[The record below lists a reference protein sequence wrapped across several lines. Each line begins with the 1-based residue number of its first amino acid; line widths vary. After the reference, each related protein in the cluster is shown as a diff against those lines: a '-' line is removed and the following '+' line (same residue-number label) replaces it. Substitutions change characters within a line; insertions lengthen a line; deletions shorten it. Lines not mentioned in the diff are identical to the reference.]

1 MNFKSVRRKLTQKQG
16 GEDRRDA
23 ATARSLW
30 RRAGILVTVG
40 LLLGR
45 SQLAAQ
51 ESRAPESAIDFVT
64 AIQSLFAQ
72 RCYQCHGPDEQ
83 EGGLRLDLRSAALA
97 GGESGPVIVPRKSS
111 ESRLFRLVAGLE
123 QGSRMPK
130 KGAPLSDAEI
140 GLIRTWIDQGGNW
153 PEAVAE
159 VRPATGSNWW
169 SLVPAMRPLIP
180 DVTNQQFLIRN
191 PVDAFVAKKLE
202 EMHLEQSPEADRPT
216 LIRRVTF
223 DLTGLPPTPDE
234 VDLFVGDDGA
244 DAYERLVDQLLKSP
258 RYGERWARHWL
269 DAVHFGETHGYDKD
283 KLRPNA
289 WPYRDYVITSFNN
302 DKSYSRFVQEQ
313 LAGDVLFPEEP
324 GAIAGLGFIA
334 AGPWDYV
341 GHVELPI
348 GKSDGLIA
356 RYNDRDDMVMT
367 TISTFQS
374 LTVHCARCHDHKFD
388 PITQKDYYNLQAVFA
403 GVDRAERP
411 FDADP
416 KLHQDRQKLL
426 AEQQRLEKTLKRLVK
441 ERDGKT
447 SSELMSLNKEL
458 EGARRR
464 LETAGG
470 VDSSVKSPSN
480 GYHSAVENRA
490 DSVKWVEVDLGVA
503 SPLDELALWPAHP
516 VDFADTPGF
525 GFPIRFKVEISTGPE
540 FAEPEVILDRSTK
553 DVANP
558 ADHPFWVP
566 LNSKKARFIRVTAT
580 RLWERTHDYIFALAE
595 IQVFSGGTNVAR
607 GVSVRALDSIEG
619 GLWAKGNL
627 VDGYTSRGKL
637 SERRAGEEVGNIEQL
652 QSSVDRLSQAR
663 EEKFQSLVGDALRG
677 LIASAEAE
685 LNSVT
690 NRLAKLPKPQLVY
703 AGASTFTPEGNFTS
717 ASGVRPVFVLAR
729 GDVKRPKEEAIPSGI
744 PTVPGP
750 QADFAIDPSQ
760 DEGKRRAALA
770 RWITDP
776 ANLLTRRSIVNRV
789 WQYHF
794 GKGIVETPNDFG
806 RMGALPTHPQLLDWL
821 AFWFLDNGESFK
833 SLHRLIVSSAA
844 YRQSSVV
851 RPDAAAID
859 ADNRYLWRMNRT
871 RLEAEALRDS
881 MLLVS
886 GKLDLRMGGPSDRQ
900 FFFKDDHSP
909 VYDYT
914 RFDVDGPDGS
924 RRSIYRHIVRS
935 VPDPFMEC
943 LDAADACQLVARRYT
958 TLTPQQALALLNNPF
973 VLRQCEHFA
982 ERLRSERKDLASQ
995 VLLACRW
1002 ALGRAP
1008 TGEEAKKFEEYAER
1022 NGLAN
1027 LCRVL
1032 FNSPEFSFLD

>member
-1 MNFKSVRRKLTQKQG
+1 MWMTAGVLLTVV
-16 GEDRRDA
+16 
-23 ATARSLW
+23 L
-30 RRAGILVTVG
+30 I
-40 LLLGR
+40 LGR
-45 SQLAAQ
+45 GHVVAE
-51 ESRAPESAIDFVT
+51 ESRAPDSAIDFAT
-64 AIQSLFAQ
+64 AIQPLFAQ

-83 EGGLRLDLRSAALA
+83 EGGLRLDQRSAGLA
-97 GGESGPVIVPRKSS
+97 GGESGPVIVPGKSG
-111 ESRLFRLVAGLE
+111 ESLLFRLVAGLE
-123 QGSRMPK
+123 KGSRMPK
-130 KGAPLSDAEI
+130 KGAPLSDAEVA
-140 GLIRTWIDQGGNW
+140 LVRTWIDQGGNW
-153 PEAVAE
+153 PEAAAE
-159 VRPATGSNWW
+159 EPREPGSKWW
-169 SLVPAMRPLIP
+169 SLLPATRPSVPTLS
-180 DVTNQQFLIRN
+180 NHQFQIRN
-191 PVDAFVAKKLE
+191 PVDAFIARKLE

-216 LIRRVTF
+216 LIRRVTL

-234 VDLFVGDDGA
+234 ADQFVKDDGA
-244 DAYERLVDQLLKSP
+244 GAYERLVDRLLNSP

-269 DAVHFGETHGYDKD
+269 DVVHFGETHGYDKD

-289 WPYRDYVITSFNN
+289 WPYRDYVIASFNS
-302 DKSYSRFVQEQ
+302 DKPYSRFVQEQ

-324 GAIAGLGFIA
+324 GLIPGLGFIS

-348 GKSDGLIA
+348 TKSDGLIA

-388 PITQKDYYNLQAVFA
+388 PIMQKDYYNLQAVFA

-411 FDADP
+411 YDPDP
-416 KLHQDRQKLL
+416 KLHQERRKLL
-426 AEQQRLEKTLKRLVK
+426 AEKQNMERTLKGLIQ
-441 ERDGKT
+441 EREGRT
-447 SSELMSLNKEL
+447 SLELAILDKEL
-458 EGARRR
+458 EDARRR
-464 LETAGG
+464 VGTAGG
-470 VDSSVKSPSN
+470 VDTSVKSPSN
-480 GYHSAVENRA
+480 GYHSAIETRA
-490 DSVKWVEVDLGVA
+490 DSAKWVEVDLGTA
-503 SPLDELALWPAHP
+503 LPLDELALWPARP

-525 GFPIRFKVEISTGPE
+525 GFPVRFKVEISNGPE
-540 FAEPEVILDRSTK
+540 FIEPEVILDRSTE
-553 DVANP
+553 DMANP
-558 ADHPFWVP
+558 AEHPLWVP
-566 LNSKKARFIRVTAT
+566 VNGKKARFIRVTAT
-580 RLWERTHDYIFALAE
+580 RLWERTHDYVFALSE
-595 IQVFSGGTNVAR
+595 IQAFSGGTNIAR
-607 GVSVRALDSIEG
+607 GVNVSALDSIEG

-637 SERRAGEEVGNIEQL
+637 SERRVGEELLSVEQL
-652 QSSVDRLSQAR
+652 QASVNRLAQVR
-663 EEKFQSLVGDALRG
+663 EERFQSLVGDSLRRQ
-677 LIASAEAE
+677 IAAAEAE
-685 LNSVT
+685 LSNVT

-703 AGASTFTPEGNFTS
+703 AAASTFAPEGNFSS
-717 ASGVRPVFVLAR
+717 AGGVRPVFVLAR
-729 GDVKRPKEEAIPSGI
+729 GDVKRPKGEAVPSGL
-744 PTVPGP
+744 PAVPGP
-750 QADFAIDPSQ
+750 QAVFALDSPQ

-770 RWITDP
+770 SWIIDP
-776 ANLLTRRSIVNRV
+776 ENLLTRRSIVNRV

-806 RMGALPTHPQLLDWL
+806 RMGALPTHPDLLDWL
-821 AFWFLDNGESFK
+821 AFWFLENGESFK

-844 YRQSSVV
+844 YRQSSMI
-851 RPDAAAID
+851 RPNAAAID

-881 MLLVS
+881 MLLIS
-886 GKLDLRMGGPSDRQ
+886 GRLDLRMGGPSDRQ

-914 RFDVDGPDGS
+914 RFEVDSPEGS
-924 RRSIYRHIVRS
+924 RRSIYRLIVRS

-982 ERLRSERKDLASQ
+982 ERLKSERKDLASQ

-1002 ALGRAP
+1002 CLGRSP
-1008 TGEEAKKFEEYAER
+1008 TAEEARKFEEYAQR

>member
-1 MNFKSVRRKLTQKQG
+1 VSAK
-16 GEDRRDA
+16 
-23 ATARSLW
+23 SLW
-30 RRAGILVTVG
+30 MTAGALLTSG
-40 LLLGR
+40 LLLG
-45 SQLAAQ
+45 QGNVAAQ
-51 ESRAPESAIDFVT
+51 ES
-64 AIQSLFAQ
+64 
-72 RCYQCHGPDEQ
+72 PD
-83 EGGLRLDLRSAALA
+83 
-97 GGESGPVIVPRKSS
+97 PR
-111 ESRLFRLVAGLE
+111 VG
-123 QGSRMPK
+123 
-130 KGAPLSDAEI
+130 
-140 GLIRTWIDQGGNW
+140 T
-153 PEAVAE
+153 
-159 VRPATGSNWW
+159 TGSNWW
-169 SLVPAMRPLIP
+169 SLVPATRPSVP
-180 DVTNQQFLIRN
+180 NVTNHQFVIRN

-202 EMHLEQSPEADRPT
+202 EMHLGQSPEADRST

-234 VDLFVGDDGA
+234 VEQFVKDDGA
-244 DAYERLVDQLLKSP
+244 DAYERLVDRLLNSS

-289 WPYRDYVITSFNN
+289 WPYRDYVIASFNN
-302 DKSYSRFVQEQ
+302 DKPYSRFVQEQ

-324 GAIAGLGFIA
+324 GAVPGLGFIA

-348 GKSDGLIA
+348 TKSDGLIA

-411 FDADP
+411 YDSDP
-416 KLHQDRQKLL
+416 RLHKERRKLL
-426 AEQQRLEKTLKRLVK
+426 AEEQNLESTLKELIKEREGKTSPELASLVK
-441 ERDGKT
+441 E
-447 SSELMSLNKEL
+447 L
-458 EGARRR
+458 EDARRKF
-464 LETAGG
+464 EAAGG
-470 VDSSVKSPSN
+470 VDTNVKSPSN
-480 GYHSAVENRA
+480 GYHSAIETRS
-490 DSVKWVEVDLGVA
+490 DSIKWVEVDLGRTL
-503 SPLDELALWPAHP
+503 PLDELGLWPARP

-525 GFPIRFKVEISTGPE
+525 GFPVRFKVEISNESE
-540 FAEPEVILDRSTK
+540 FAEPEVILDRSTE
-553 DVANP
+553 DMANP
-558 ADHPFWVP
+558 ADHPLWVP
-566 LNSKKARFIRVTAT
+566 VKGKTARFVRVTAT
-580 RLWERTHDYIFALAE
+580 RLWERTHDYVFALAE
-595 IQVFSGGTNVAR
+595 IQAFSGGTNVAQ

-637 SERRAGEEVGNIEQL
+637 SGRWAAEGERNIEQL
-652 QSSVDRLSQAR
+652 QASIDRLTQAR

-677 LIASAEAE
+677 QIASAETE
-685 LNSVT
+685 LSSVT
-690 NRLAKLPKPQLVY
+690 NRLGKLPKAQMVY
-703 AGASTFTPEGNFTS
+703 AAASTFASEGNFTS
-717 ASGVRPVFVLAR
+717 AGGVRPVFVLAR
-729 GDVKRPKEEAIPSGI
+729 GDVKRPKEEAIPSGL

-750 QADFAIDPSQ
+750 QASFALDSPH

-770 RWITDP
+770 RWITHP
-776 ANLLTRRSIVNRV
+776 ENLLTRRSIVNRV

-844 YRQSSVV
+844 YRQSSAV
-851 RPDAAAID
+851 RPEAAAID

-881 MLLVS
+881 MLLIS
-886 GKLDLRMGGPSDRQ
+886 GKLDLRMGGPSDRL

-914 RFDVDGPDGS
+914 RFEVNSPEGS
-924 RRSIYRHIVRS
+924 RRSIYRLIVRS

-943 LDAADACQLVARRYT
+943 LDAADASQLVARRYT

-982 ERLRSERKDLASQ
+982 ERLSSERKDLASQ

-1002 ALGRAP
+1002 TLGRTP
-1008 TGEEAKKFEEYAER
+1008 TGDEARKFEQYAER
-1022 NGLAN
+1022 NGLAD